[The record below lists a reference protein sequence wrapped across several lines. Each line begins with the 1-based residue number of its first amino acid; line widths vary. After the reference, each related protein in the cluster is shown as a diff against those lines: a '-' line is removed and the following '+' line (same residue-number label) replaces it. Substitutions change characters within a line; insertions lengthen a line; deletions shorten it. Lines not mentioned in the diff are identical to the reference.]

1 LFDAICSRHYNLC
14 TTFLRRAAIQVVS
27 LKKMCIS
34 ILPSHP
40 TLKAQEYWAMKTN
53 STKHVPVDPIA
64 HAKPDNLWD
73 PRQVGPGF
81 MPLTTT

>member
-1 LFDAICSRHYNLC
+1 
-14 TTFLRRAAIQVVS
+14 
-27 LKKMCIS
+27 
-34 ILPSHP
+34 
-40 TLKAQEYWAMKTN
+40 MKTN
-53 STKHVPVDPIA
+53 LTQHVPVDPIA